1 MAAVARYVIDS
12 YVPPLIACSEA
23 SSLNRS
29 QERCRDT
36 FQGDFLEILAP
47 GERLRHEFLA
57 APDILERLRQHC
69 RVTHRLSD
77 RGVAQVV
84 LKPPGIG
91 APQLAQRESDLF
103 IACSEA
109 VSP

>member
-1 MAAVARYVIDS
+1 MPEIGLDGPGVDAPGVGFLAARKDAR
-12 YVPPLIACSEA
+12 
-23 SSLNRS
+23 
-29 QERCRDT
+29 
-36 FQGDFLEILAP
+36 DFLEILAP

-57 APDILERLRQHC
+57 APDILERLRRHC
-69 RVTHRLSD
+69 RVTHRVSD

>member
-1 MAAVARYVIDS
+1 MVLVSTRQG
-12 YVPPLIACSEA
+12 LQ
-23 SSLNRS
+23 NRS
-29 QERCRDT
+29 ESVSPEY
-36 FQGDFLEILAP
+36 FLP
-47 GERLRHEFLA
+47 NV
-57 APDILERLRQHC
+57 LERLRRHR
-69 RVTHRLSD
+69 RVAHRVRD